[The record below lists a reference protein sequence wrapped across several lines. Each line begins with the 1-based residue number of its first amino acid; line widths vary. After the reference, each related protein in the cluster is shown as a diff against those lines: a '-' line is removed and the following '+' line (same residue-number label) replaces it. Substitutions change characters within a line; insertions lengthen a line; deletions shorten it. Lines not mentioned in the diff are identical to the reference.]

1 MLLLAVELQHII
13 HVPDEIDVDSHLLNE
28 VTMPPPGSRLV
39 ALVYDGIIFLCG
51 RRYEGLCT
59 SMSIAAEVVRLRLL
73 H

>member
-1 MLLLAVELQHII
+1 MLLITVESQHII
-13 HVPDEIDVDSHLLNE
+13 DVPDKIDIDCHLLYE
-28 VTMPPPGSRLV
+28 VAMPPTGSRLM